1 MDDEPDYYRPQP
13 KSPVLPAAI
22 TSIITTVAV
31 FFALRAM
38 DGRGAFSAPPKNV
51 PVPAAAAA
59 AASPVDVP
67 ALLGMRGEQAR
78 ELLKGRALLLA
89 FSGERDS
96 AEQPA
101 GAIVEQT
108 PLPGSQVPRGS
119 VVQAVLSRG
128 TGMSSVVVPR
138 VAGLKVDDAMKA
150 LAGVGFVAGPQK
162 SAASDTVPAGAVVD
176 SEPPAGTALAP
187 KTPVTLVLSTG
198 ASARAV
204 PKATGLR
211 LRAARELLE
220 QQGWKIGKIRY
231 ESDGDRPSGVVLE
244 QKPAPPAVV
253 PADTAVELI
262 VNQE

>member
-1 MDDEPDYYRPQP
+1 VDDESDYYRPQP

-38 DGRGAFSAPPKNV
+38 DGRGAFSGPPKDV
-51 PVPAAAAA
+51 PVAAAPGA
-59 AASPVDVP
+59 VEVP
-67 ALLGMRGEQAR
+67 AVTGMRAEQAR

-101 GAIVEQT
+101 GAIFEQT

-128 TGMSSVVVPR
+128 LKNGAVPR
-138 VAGLKVDDAMKA
+138 VAGLKVDDAIKA
-150 LAGVGFVAGPQK
+150 LAAAGFVAGAQK
-162 SAASDTVPAGAVVD
+162 SAASDTVPAGAVAD
-176 SEPPAGTALAP
+176 TEPVAGTSLAP
-187 KTPVTLVLSTG
+187 KTAVTLVLSTG
-198 ASARAV
+198 ASAKSV
-204 PKATGLR
+204 PKVTAMR

-231 ESDGDRPSGVVLE
+231 DSDGDRPSGVVLE

-253 PADTAVELI
+253 PADTPIELI
-262 VNQE
+262 INEE

>member
-1 MDDEPDYYRPQP
+1 MLAGALMGGETGQAMA
-13 KSPVLPAAI
+13 SLGCLALP
-22 TSIITTVAV
+22 TLVAV

-38 DGRGAFSAPPKNV
+38 DGRGAFSGSPKD
-51 PVPAAAAA
+51 VPAVAAAPA
-59 AASPVDVP
+59 PVEVP

-108 PLPGSQVPRGS
+108 PLQGSHVPRGS

-128 TGMSSVVVPR
+128 MKNAAVPR
-138 VAGLKVDDAMKA
+138 VAGLKVDDAIKA
-150 LAGVGFVAGPQK
+150 LAAAGFVAGTQK
-162 SAASDTVPAGAVVD
+162 SIVSDSVPAGAVAD
-176 SEPPAGTALAP
+176 TEPTAGTALAP
-187 KTPVTLVLSTG
+187 KTAVTLVLSTG
-198 ASARAV
+198 ASAKAV
-204 PKATGLR
+204 PKVTGLR

-231 ESDGDRPSGVVLE
+231 DSDGDRASGVVLE
-244 QKPAPPAVV
+244 QKPTPPAVV
-253 PADTAVELI
+253 PADTAVELTI
-262 VNQE
+262 NEE

>member
-1 MDDEPDYYRPQP
+1 VDDESDYYRSQP

-38 DGRGAFSAPPKNV
+38 DGRGAFSGSAKDAPAVAVAAPG
-51 PVPAAAAA
+51 PVE
-59 AASPVDVP
+59 VP

-78 ELLKGRALLLA
+78 ELLRGRALLLA

-108 PLPGSQVPRGS
+108 PLQGSQVPRGS

-128 TGMSSVVVPR
+128 TKNGVVPR
-138 VAGLKVDDAMKA
+138 VAGLKVDEAIKA
-150 LAGVGFVAGPQK
+150 LAAAGFVAGVQK
-162 SAASDTVPAGAVVD
+162 STASDTVPAGVVAD
-176 SEPPAGTALAP
+176 TEPAAGAALAP
-187 KTPVTLVLSTG
+187 KTAVTLVLSTG

-204 PKATGLR
+204 PKVTGMR

-231 ESDGDRPSGVVLE
+231 DSDGDRASGVVLE

-253 PADTAVELI
+253 SADTAVELT
-262 VNQE
+262 VNEE